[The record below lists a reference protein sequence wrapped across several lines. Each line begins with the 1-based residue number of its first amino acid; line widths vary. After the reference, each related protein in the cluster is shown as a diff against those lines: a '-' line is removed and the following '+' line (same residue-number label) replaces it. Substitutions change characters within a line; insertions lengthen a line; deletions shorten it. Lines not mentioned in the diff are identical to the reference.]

1 MSFFVLQIVPE
12 KSIPLIWFL
21 LTLVLLFALLFW
33 VPIQVE
39 IDTQQQIY
47 RARWRGIFGI
57 RVLPE
62 EKRWRWFFQV
72 FFWEK
77 EWKSGKNVYDE
88 KKRRGKKPAKQKAAG
103 KRKMPFTLRQGR
115 ALFRNLFHAI
125 KVKRLHLNWDTG
137 DFVRNAWLYPAFRMA
152 NRGKRQLFIN
162 FSGQQELAIQLQ
174 TRLGLLTMA
183 FLRTFFISKK

>member
-1 MSFFVLQIVPE
+1 MSFFILQIVPE
-12 KSIPLIWFL
+12 KSVPLIWFL

-33 VPIQVE
+33 LPIQVE

-57 RVLPE
+57 RALPE
-62 EKRWRWFFQV
+62 EERWRWFFRV

-77 EWKSGKNVYDE
+77 EWTPGKE
-88 KKRRGKKPAKQKAAG
+88 KKPEEKKPAKQKVAG

-115 ALFRNLFHAI
+115 ALLRNLLRAI
-125 KVKRLHLNWDTG
+125 RIKRLHLNWDTG

-152 NRGKRQLFIN
+152 SRGKRQMFIN

-183 FLRTFFISKK
+183 FLQAFFTSKK